1 MRYSFNLKGKNKDG
15 TCLIYLK
22 VFFKKEDKGF
32 VYSTGETIL
41 RDDWDIKNI
50 QPRDLNGR
58 TADAISR
65 RTIKRQIDR
74 YSNFLILISELYKNT
89 NREFTIDNAKKE
101 FDKEFKKV
109 AIGKKKFYD
118 AYDEFMAFKQ
128 KNQEWSASTIK
139 RYKNIK
145 THLEEF
151 EKVKKYKLTF
161 DRINQKF
168 YTEFTDYCMT
178 DKSHINNTFSRNVGL
193 LKTFLFWALK
203 NEYTYKADFINFKKK
218 PRVITN
224 QIA

>member
-1 MRYSFNLKGKNKDG
+1 MMN
-15 TCLIYLK
+15 
-22 VFFKKEDKGF
+22 
-32 VYSTGETIL
+32 
-41 RDDWDIKNI
+41 
-50 QPRDLNGR
+50 
-58 TADAISR
+58 
-65 RTIKRQIDR
+65 
-74 YSNFLILISELYKNT
+74 
-89 NREFTIDNAKKE
+89 
-101 FDKEFKKV
+101 
-109 AIGKKKFYD
+109 
-118 AYDEFMAFKQ
+118 FKQ